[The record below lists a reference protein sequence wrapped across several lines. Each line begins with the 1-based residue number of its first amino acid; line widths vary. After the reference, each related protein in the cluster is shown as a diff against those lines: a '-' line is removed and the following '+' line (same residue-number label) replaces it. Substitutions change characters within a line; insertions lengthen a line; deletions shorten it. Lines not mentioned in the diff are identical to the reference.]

1 MKRSCESLREHE
13 MKITNFR
20 QKKIK
25 SLTKEQQESYENVK
39 ICDICKEKIENR
51 FVKEKNIS

>member
-13 MKITNFR
+13 MKIINFR

-39 ICDICKEKIENR
+39 IGDICKEKIENR